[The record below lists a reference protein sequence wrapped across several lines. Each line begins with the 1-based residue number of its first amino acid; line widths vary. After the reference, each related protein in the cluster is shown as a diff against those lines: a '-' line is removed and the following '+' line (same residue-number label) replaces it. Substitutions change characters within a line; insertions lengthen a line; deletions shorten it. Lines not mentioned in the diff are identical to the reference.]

1 MTDYTWLKVNKDV
14 SSLFQGSKGSVVEFT
29 AMEYAGDSTLY
40 IATDN
45 GKVSAWDTRHN
56 SCFMHWE
63 ADSTEIG

>member
-1 MTDYTWLKVNKDV
+1 MSFVL
-14 SSLFQGSKGSVVEFT
+14 QGSRGGTVEFT

-63 ADSTEIG
+63 ADSTEIGTTVFTIYSQT